1 MLIREINKEDIDAC
15 VDISYRAR
23 RESWEKYEKE
33 FYPEKLF
40 EGELKRY
47 SKEMFSQ
54 FIEKKNCFAFVADE
68 KHEVVGLAIGR
79 LQVGGLSDLSWI
91 CTDPLAQRKGAGK
104 KLITKVVEYCKDKG
118 CHKIFAY
125 TFLFLAPALNLYLKS
140 GFVLE
145 AYLRKHWYQLDFVI
159 MSKWLK

>member
-1 MLIREINKEDIDAC
+1 MLIREMNKDDIEHC

-40 EGELKRY
+40 EEELKRY
-47 SKEMFSQ
+47 SKETFFR
-54 FIEKKNCFAFVADE
+54 FIENKNSFSFVTVE
-68 KHEVVGLAIGR
+68 KHGIVGLAIGKIGE
-79 LQVGGLSDLSWI
+79 GGLSDLSWI
-91 CTDPLAQRKGAGK
+91 CTDPLVQKKGVGK
-104 KLITKVVEYCKDKG
+104 KLLSEVTEQCKKKG

-125 TFLFLAPALNLYLKS
+125 TFPFLIPALTFYLKS

-145 AYLRKHWYQLDFVI
+145 AYLRKHWYKLDFVI
-159 MSKWLK
+159 MSKWLE